1 MKATKESTGVG
12 DRMVILS
19 TLWIIAMFNYVYAD
33 ILTLYFG
40 SALQPNAWQ
49 QLLLGQVGSLHIS
62 QGIALVGGVLMET
75 AIAMVLLS
83 RVLPY
88 RANRWA
94 NIIVAIIQTAEVAF
108 SLPAPLYS
116 NLFYFFFAA
125 IEIACTLFI
134 VWYAWTWPGP
144 KVAVLADNQPDHAES
159 VAGAMR

>member
-1 MKATKESTGVG
+1 MKTMNRTTEFR
-12 DRMVILS
+12 DRRVVLS
-19 TLWIIAMFNYVYAD
+19 TLWIFAMFNYVYAD

-40 SALQPNAWQ
+40 SALQADAWRH
-49 QLLLGQVGSLHIS
+49 LLSGQVGSLHVT
-62 QGIALVGGVLMET
+62 QGVALLGGVIMET

-88 RANRWA
+88 RPNRWA
-94 NIIVAIIQTAEVAF
+94 NIITAVIQTVEVAF

-134 VWYAWTWPGP
+134 VWYAWSWRRPEQ
-144 KVAVLADNQPDHAES
+144 AVVTADQPAVVS
-159 VAGAMR
+159 R